1 MNLLMTAVNS
11 AINRR
16 RRIMVDGPLEH
27 PAHVVPYSPEKPTK
41 AGVENPGK
49 SEGENSS
56 EGLDD
61 TSSGDTG
68 TAADEIALFKALEE
82 STEDHTHAAI
92 IAEAS
97 KLQKTSEEAANE
109 ESTMDARAP
118 GIRSVSDSSSTKRKR
133 WAMWGGSKQNKTTEQ
148 VIEATSADCDSPQGA
163 SSTRLRGG
171 KAREPRLWEQL

>member
-1 MNLLMTAVNS
+1 
-11 AINRR
+11 
-16 RRIMVDGPLEH
+16 MVDGTLEH
-27 PAHVVPYSPEKPTK
+27 PAHVVPCSPEKPTK

-49 SEGENSS
+49 SEGENSA

-109 ESTMDARAP
+109 ECTMDARAP
-118 GIRSVSDSSSTKRKR
+118 GIRSVSDSSSTKRRR

-148 VIEATSADCDSPQGA
+148 VIEATSVDCDSPQGA

>member
-1 MNLLMTAVNS
+1 
-11 AINRR
+11 
-16 RRIMVDGPLEH
+16 MVDGPLEH